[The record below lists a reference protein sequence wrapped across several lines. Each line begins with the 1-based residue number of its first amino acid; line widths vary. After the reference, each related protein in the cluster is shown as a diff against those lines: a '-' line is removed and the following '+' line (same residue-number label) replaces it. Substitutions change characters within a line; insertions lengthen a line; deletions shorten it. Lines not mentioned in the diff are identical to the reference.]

1 MQIGSTQNLN
11 SSPAQ
16 SQPPAAIKKAA
27 TPLVPP
33 QQEFIKLSQQ
43 AEQLAEQNQRQSQTD
58 SVKVSASTG
67 QSQAQGSLTE
77 QQAIALYRKIA
88 SLL

>member
-1 MQIGSTQNLN
+1 MQIESIQNLSN
-11 SSPAQ
+11 ATATSVTSATV
-16 SQPPAAIKKAA
+16 KKAA
-27 TPLVPP
+27 QPLVPP
-33 QQEFIKLSQQ
+33 QQEYLKLSRQ
-43 AEQLAEQNQRQSQTD
+43 AEQLAKQNQPSND

-67 QSQAQGSLTE
+67 QSQSQGSLTE

>member
-1 MQIGSTQNLN
+1 MQIEPTQNLT

-16 SQPPAAIKKAA
+16 SPTSMAIKQASV
-27 TPLVPP
+27 PLVPP
-33 QQEFIKLSQQ
+33 QQEYLKLSRQ
-43 AEQLAEQNQRQSQTD
+43 AEQLAEQNQNQTD

-67 QSQAQGSLTE
+67 QSQSQGSLTE